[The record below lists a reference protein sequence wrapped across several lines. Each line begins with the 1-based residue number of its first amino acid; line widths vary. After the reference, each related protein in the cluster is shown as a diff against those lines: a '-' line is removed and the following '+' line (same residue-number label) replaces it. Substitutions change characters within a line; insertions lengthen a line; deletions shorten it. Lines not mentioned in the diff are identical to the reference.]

1 MSLSSSEYSLTK
13 PDKASYAFGD
23 FQDNFMLRKDNYSG
37 EYSPSYMLPPH
48 IGVFPLHVDTY
59 AIIHAKEF

>member
-1 MSLSSSEYSLTK
+1 MSLSNSEYSLTK

-23 FQDNFMLRKDNYSG
+23 FQDNFMLKKDNYSG

-48 IGVFPLHVDTY
+48 TEVFPLHADTH

>member
-1 MSLSSSEYSLTK
+1 MSLSNSEYSLTK

-37 EYSPSYMLPPH
+37 EYSPSYMLLPH
-48 IGVFPLHVDTY
+48 TEVYPLHVDTH
-59 AIIHAKEF
+59 ATIHAKEF